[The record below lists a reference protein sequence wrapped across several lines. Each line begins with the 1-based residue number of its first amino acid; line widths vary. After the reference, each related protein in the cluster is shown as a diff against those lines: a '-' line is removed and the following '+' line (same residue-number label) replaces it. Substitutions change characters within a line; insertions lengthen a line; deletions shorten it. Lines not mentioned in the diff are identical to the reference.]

1 MIRKNN
7 KRDLY
12 ESIMQDVAKT
22 VKRCLN
28 EKLGETNTWTYLCMG
43 QEEGVSFFSGHD
55 WNPHETCNDIKD
67 KFVIVNTDKNL
78 NTNER
83 PIERAWK
90 RKYDEERPKWFNIVL
105 YSLGDLQYAKYIKKI
120 GKALDSGK
128 ITMKDFL
135 AAVKSFK
142 GNSDDEVE
150 YVYNKLFNK

>member
-78 NTNER
+78 N
-83 PIERAWK
+83 
-90 RKYDEERPKWFNIVL
+90 